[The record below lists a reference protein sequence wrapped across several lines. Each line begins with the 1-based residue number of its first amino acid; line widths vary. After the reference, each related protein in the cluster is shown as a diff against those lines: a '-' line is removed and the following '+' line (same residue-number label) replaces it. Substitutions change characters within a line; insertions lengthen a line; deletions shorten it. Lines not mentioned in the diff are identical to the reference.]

1 MKYLFSTISE
11 LKKISMLK
19 DKNFLQKGHKSE
31 FVGEKAISGNSGAAF
46 LVEARRTM
54 LCRMCKRLLGL

>member
-1 MKYLFSTISE
+1 M
-11 LKKISMLK
+11 SMLK
-19 DKNFLQKGHKSE
+19 DKKNLQKGHKSE